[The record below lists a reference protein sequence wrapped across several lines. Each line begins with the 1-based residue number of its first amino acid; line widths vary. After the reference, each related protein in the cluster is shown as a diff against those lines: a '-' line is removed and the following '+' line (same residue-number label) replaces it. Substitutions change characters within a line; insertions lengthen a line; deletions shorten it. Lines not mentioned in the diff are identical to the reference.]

1 MQQQQSRIS
10 NEDAQTLLALTSDGG
25 ETFIDLVR
33 ILLGMPNLVRES
45 VKRLE
50 NYGLVRERKHVLR
63 LTRKGRR
70 FHRLLLRDPAGYV
83 ERAPK
88 DDNEVALDA
97 ALDRLCLQQGDRLE
111 L

>member
-1 MQQQQSRIS
+1 MRVSRAESWAEDQMQQQQSRIS

-25 ETFIDLVR
+25 ETFID
-33 ILLGMPNLVRES
+33 
-45 VKRLE
+45 
-50 NYGLVRERKHVLR
+50 LVRERKHVLR